1 MKVALDATPLL
12 GTPTGIARC
21 VAGLIEGLATLAEP
35 PEVVLT
41 GFSRSGGEPHYPG
54 ATWSPRRVPARALQA
69 LWARVPLPPVEWLSG
84 PCDVFHATNYV
95 LPPSRRAAGVVSIYD
110 LTYERYPGMITDAVA
125 RYRVLVPQSLR
136 RAQAVITPC
145 QTVAD
150 EVIAAYGLDPALVQI
165 ARPGVDRSWTTAA
178 PATAAW
184 LQAHG
189 LPTDYLLAV
198 GTLEPRKNLRTLVD
212 AHRLLGPGAPP
223 LILVGSPG
231 WGEQLHLTPAD
242 RVHLTGWLS
251 DTELQSLVAGARLL
265 AFPSLYE
272 GYGLPPLEALACG
285 TPVVCSDIPVLREVL
300 GPHAEFTA
308 AQDIDA
314 FAGSLARVLAQPPD
328 SQPPDSQ
335 QPDPEPGRAH
345 ALSHTWTAYA
355 TDVMAAYQ
363 SAAGASS

>member
-21 VAGLIEGLATLAEP
+21 VAGLIEGLTTLAEP

-41 GFSRSGGEPHYPG
+41 GFSRSGGEPAYPG

-69 LWARVPLPPVEWLSG
+69 LWARAPLPPVEWLSG

-136 RAQAVITPC
+136 RARAVITPC
-145 QTVAD
+145 RTVAE
-150 EVIAAYGLDPALVQI
+150 EVIDQYRLDPALVQI
-165 ARPGVDRSWTTAA
+165 ARPGVDRSWATAV

-189 LPTDYLLAV
+189 LPSSYVLAV
-198 GTLEPRKNLRTLVD
+198 GTLEPRKNLRTLVA
-212 AHRLLGPGAPP
+212 AHRLLGPQAPP
-223 LILVGSPG
+223 LVLVGSPG
-231 WGEQLHLTPAD
+231 WGQQLELTAAD
-242 RVHLTGWLS
+242 NVHLTGWLS
-251 DTELQSLVAGARLL
+251 DSELQALVVGAAVL

-285 TPVVCSDIPVLREVL
+285 TPVVCSDLPVLREVL
-300 GPHAEFTA
+300 GPHATFSPAE
-308 AQDIDA
+308 DVEA
-314 FAGSLARVLAQPPD
+314 FADALARVLAVPG
-328 SQPPDSQ
+328 
-335 QPDPEPGRAH
+335 DPAAGMAH
-345 ALSHTWTAYA
+345 ASALTWTSYASETMQAYR
-355 TDVMAAYQ
+355 AAL
-363 SAAGASS
+363 A